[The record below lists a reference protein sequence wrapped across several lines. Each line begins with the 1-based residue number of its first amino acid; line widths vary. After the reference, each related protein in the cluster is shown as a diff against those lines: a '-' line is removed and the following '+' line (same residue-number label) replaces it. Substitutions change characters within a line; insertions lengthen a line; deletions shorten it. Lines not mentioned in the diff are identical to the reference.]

1 MSLTLIVPVAHVLC
15 ADTKIGYI
23 SREVVLQEF
32 HPLKSGFTSLKLP
45 RFFILGVLMAK
56 KSRFQEIL
64 EEYSLKYDLE
74 TLNSPNDRANLEMLI
89 NNQVLVERLQGE
101 LLQLTE
107 ESAVDNIDD
116 IKNISNAMRDIIERN
131 LQIERALALDR
142 KTRKSENSD
151 SIASYITNLKVVA
164 QNFLEKRLIKVYCP
178 DCKVLVARFAPVMD
192 HTAFHF
198 ETQCSQCGQRVIM
211 GRKAEAEGVFFDIKD
226 YRWRKQYLYEVV
238 QPDMAKDTPELDSEE
253 ELFIIEDEDGTTE
266 KD

>member
-1 MSLTLIVPVAHVLC
+1 
-15 ADTKIGYI
+15 
-23 SREVVLQEF
+23 
-32 HPLKSGFTSLKLP
+32 
-45 RFFILGVLMAK
+45 MAK

-89 NNQVLVERLQGE
+89 NNQVLVERLQAE

-107 ESAVDNIDD
+107 ESAIENIDN
-116 IKNISNAMRDIIERN
+116 IKNISNAMRDLIERN

-178 DCKVLVARFAPVMD
+178 DCKVLVARFSPVME

-198 ETQCSQCGQRVIM
+198 ECQCSQCNKRITM
-211 GRKAEAEGVFFDIKD
+211 TRKAEAGGVLFDIKD
-226 YRWRKQYLYEVV
+226 YKWRKQYLYEVV
-238 QPDMAKDTPELDSEE
+238 QPDAVKDSPELDSEE
-253 ELFIIEDEDGTTE
+253 EMFIIEDENGSTE

>member
-1 MSLTLIVPVAHVLC
+1 
-15 ADTKIGYI
+15 
-23 SREVVLQEF
+23 
-32 HPLKSGFTSLKLP
+32 
-45 RFFILGVLMAK
+45 MAK

-89 NNQVLVERLQGE
+89 NNQVLVERLQAE

-107 ESAVDNIDD
+107 ESAIDNIDS
-116 IKNISNAMRDIIERN
+116 IKNISNAMRDLIERN

-198 ETQCSQCGQRVIM
+198 ECQCSQCNKRITM
-211 GRKAEAEGVFFDIKD
+211 TRKAASEGVLFDIKD
-226 YRWRKQYLYEVV
+226 YKWRKQYLYEVV
-238 QPDMAKDTPELDSEE
+238 QPDAVRDSPELDSEE
-253 ELFIIEDEDGTTE
+253 EMFIIEEDDGSTE